1 MSRPKKILVDGAVA
15 QLCPHCAMC
24 CNGVL
29 FKDVELQPGDD
40 AARLKALGLPFA
52 KSRTLRFPQP
62 CAALECRVCRIYEDR
77 PARCREFEC
86 ALLKSVIA
94 GEMETPTALR
104 AIRDAQLRAD
114 RVKRL
119 LRELGDGDES
129 RALSLRF
136 RRMQRR
142 FESSVFD
149 EVMVDKFGE
158 LTLAV
163 HDLNL
168 ILRAKFYPAP
178 GD

>member
-1 MSRPKKILVDGAVA
+1 MSQPKKFLVAEAVA
-15 QLCPHCAMC
+15 QLCPQCAMC

-40 AARLKALGLPFA
+40 AAKLKRLGLAFA
-52 KSRTLRFPQP
+52 KSRVSKFPQP
-62 CAALECRVCRIYEDR
+62 CAALDCDRCRIYADR
-77 PARCREFEC
+77 PVRCREFEC
-86 ALLKSVIA
+86 ALLKSVVA

-104 AIRDAQLRAD
+104 VIRDAQKRAE

-119 LRELGDGDES
+119 LRELGDDEES

-136 RRMQRR
+136 KRMQRR
-142 FESSVFD
+142 FESSAVD
-149 EVMVDKFGE
+149 EVRADKFGE

-168 ILRAKFYPAP
+168 VLRAKFYPAP